1 MLNSDLS
8 RFLAITNVVINLDEN
23 LNLKYSERK
32 HLSLLNDFLPF
43 NPTTSVALKKR
54 FTKYPRQRRTDF
66 LNLRIL
72 FQLGS
77 F

>member
-8 RFLAITNVVINLDEN
+8 RFLAISNVVINFDEN

-54 FTKYPRQRRTDF
+54 LTKYHPRQRRTDF
-66 LNLRIL
+66 
-72 FQLGS
+72 
-77 F
+77 